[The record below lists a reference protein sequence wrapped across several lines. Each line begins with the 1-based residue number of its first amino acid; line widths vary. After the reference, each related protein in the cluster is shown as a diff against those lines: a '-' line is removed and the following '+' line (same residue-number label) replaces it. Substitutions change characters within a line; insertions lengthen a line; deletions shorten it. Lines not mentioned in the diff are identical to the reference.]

1 MWSTEDNLKRIG
13 SQLGKVIEVDL
24 VGERGGAWKKFLRIH
39 IDIPIEKPLLP
50 GFFLPRPNN
59 YDSWIGLKYEKLAD
73 ICYKCGVI
81 GHEEK
86 SCTST
91 LFQIRNPYGATF
103 KAAGP
108 WLRPDHDN
116 PTPGVFEHP
125 PNASNVTS
133 TSPKI
138 SPECNNSS
146 IQDSGP
152 GVAPLATYN
161 TRPEHSTKP
170 LPAQRTWRPH
180 DIPTSTTSES
190 TDSTVPTSHT
200 QAELEAIPETLV
212 NHTKSIS
219 QVSQSAKASARGLRN
234 LIRLTPV
241 RGGLRPIEEQTPTSS
256 PHVPISLINNPIPI
270 LPQSPIDT
278 SESLNTQS
286 PIYPT
291 PLCSIATENRQ
302 DLQTQHLTPPHTIP
316 FSPNPLKRKVIEK
329 ELNIFAKRLRKANS
343 GQEPLYFDPKTVAL
357 IPQSRL
363 EYFILKES

>member
-1 MWSTEDNLKRIG
+1 MTMVLQGGHLIIKKWSPDITWQEVDFSSSTFWVQVHGLPALRSTEDNLKRIG

-24 VGERGGAWKKFLRIH
+24 VGEPGGAWKKFLRIR

-73 ICYKCGVI
+73 ICYKYEVI

-125 PNASNVTS
+125 TNASNVTS

-146 IQDSGP
+146 VQDSGP
-152 GVAPLATYN
+152 G
-161 TRPEHSTKP
+161 
-170 LPAQRTWRPH
+170 
-180 DIPTSTTSES
+180 
-190 TDSTVPTSHT
+190 
-200 QAELEAIPETLV
+200 
-212 NHTKSIS
+212 
-219 QVSQSAKASARGLRN
+219 
-234 LIRLTPV
+234 
-241 RGGLRPIEEQTPTSS
+241 
-256 PHVPISLINNPIPI
+256 
-270 LPQSPIDT
+270 
-278 SESLNTQS
+278 
-286 PIYPT
+286 
-291 PLCSIATENRQ
+291 
-302 DLQTQHLTPPHTIP
+302 
-316 FSPNPLKRKVIEK
+316 
-329 ELNIFAKRLRKANS
+329 
-343 GQEPLYFDPKTVAL
+343 
-357 IPQSRL
+357 
-363 EYFILKES
+363 